1 GRCATKLRHAPT
13 LPLMLFSEN
22 LKRGGILLESLPVWK
37 QISPKFSNNI
47 ELNQVVDA
55 TNQCN

>member
-1 GRCATKLRHAPT
+1 
-13 LPLMLFSEN
+13 MLFSEN